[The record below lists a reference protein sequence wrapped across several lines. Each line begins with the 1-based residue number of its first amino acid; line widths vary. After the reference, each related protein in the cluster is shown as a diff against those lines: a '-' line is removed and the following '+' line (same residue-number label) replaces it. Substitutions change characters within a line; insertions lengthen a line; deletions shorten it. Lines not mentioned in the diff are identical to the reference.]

1 MKIFIILGNKL
12 KKNDNISSKL
22 KKRLDI
28 FLSEYD
34 KKSYVILSGG
44 KIDSNVSE
52 AVKMKE
58 YLLKNNINEN
68 KILLE
73 EKSKETWEN
82 IIYSLE
88 LIKKRFREKNY
99 EMEFISDNKHLIKV
113 RKILKILNLI

>member
-34 KKSYVILSGG
+34 NKSYVILSGG

-88 LIKKRFREKNY
+88 LIKKKFREKKY